1 MVMRTALIGVLLL
14 VSSAASA
21 AGIAPRDLKAE
32 ITSFYKAPS
41 AGKAA
46 QIFEAFAKS
55 DMAENRSSHP
65 PMAGFLAGAFI
76 KYPKDIDRIIPR
88 KLDDMTTY
96 TVALAL
102 RFSGQS
108 ARSTKLLDALIVK
121 GFMKPQM
128 IESFPTSLDSYA
140 PTTSTDFDI
149 LWGAS
154 FATGDA
160 RYVAK
165 VMERY
170 ASVAKD
176 ETTTNALL
184 TVAKTFV
191 TRGDLE
197 WMHEKYSEE
206 ERATLI
212 NTATALWELDS
223 NAQQHEFVRDYISG
237 YMKAHPGDF
246 ASKGLLCEAKPD
258 CKAVADLS
266 K

>member
-1 MVMRTALIGVLLL
+1 MRKLLVGLLL
-14 VSSAASA
+14 LSWCLPAAA
-21 AGIAPRDLKAE
+21 AETDARTLKME
-32 ITSFYKAPS
+32 ITTFYKAPS
-41 AGKAA
+41 ATKAGR
-46 QIFEAFAKS
+46 ILEAFMKS
-55 DMAENRSSHP
+55 ETAQNRSSHP
-65 PMAGFLAGAFI
+65 PMAGFLAGVFV
-76 KYPKDIDRIIPR
+76 KYPKDIDRIVPR
-88 KLDDMTTY
+88 KIDDLTTY

-108 ARSTKLLDALIVK
+108 ERSEKLLAGLSAK
-121 GFMKPQM
+121 GFLKPQM
-128 IESFPTSLDSYA
+128 IDAFPASLESYA

-154 FATGDA
+154 FATGDS

-165 VMERY
+165 IMDRY

-184 TVAKTFV
+184 TIAKTFAV
-191 TRGDLE
+191 RGDLE

-212 NTATALWELDS
+212 NTATALWELNS
-223 NAQQHEFVRDYISG
+223 NAEQHDFVRDYVSG
-237 YMKAHPGDF
+237 YMQAHPGDF
-246 ASKGLLCEAKPD
+246 PSKGLLCEAKAD
-258 CKAVADLS
+258 CKAVGDLS